1 MDASDVDAALSA
13 HLTRQSRKWRPQ
25 VAVRAPGLG
34 MDHHYG
40 PADLPCHSASTGKLA
55 TTALVMQLVEQGELR
70 LGTPVVSILEP
81 DRLQGI
87 FRDDRRDEVTVEQ
100 LLTHTSGA
108 NDYLNGPTTG
118 PTIAELATSERDRR
132 WHPEDLLDH
141 ARNNQRPIDAPGEKF
156 FYSDNGFIVLGLILE
171 AVTATPF
178 SRLVHDRILDPLGMT
193 RSFMPRRT
201 TPAFGSDRIA
211 PLHLGRVR
219 VDDAES
225 LTIDWAGGGLAATPS
240 DHLTLINALHT
251 GRLISPES
259 WAWMT
264 KARHR
269 YRSGLYYGAG
279 AMEVRIEGLAP
290 WLRGWPRPVGHLGI
304 TAAHL
309 WHVPELDAEIVI
321 NFSDSRAMRAS
332 FITLIEIIRL
342 LRRLR

>member
-100 LLTHTSGA
+100 LLTHTAGA
-108 NDYLNGPTTG
+108 NDYLTGPTTG

-141 ARNNQRPIDAPGEKF
+141 ARNNQRPIDAPGETSGSPPRTCGTCRNSTRRSSSTSASPGRCAPVSSPSSRSSGCCAGSADTTHIAIGK
-156 FYSDNGFIVLGLILE
+156 GF
-171 AVTATPF
+171 
-178 SRLVHDRILDPLGMT
+178 S
-193 RSFMPRRT
+193 
-201 TPAFGSDRIA
+201 
-211 PLHLGRVR
+211 
-219 VDDAES
+219 
-225 LTIDWAGGGLAATPS
+225 
-240 DHLTLINALHT
+240 
-251 GRLISPES
+251 
-259 WAWMT
+259 
-264 KARHR
+264 
-269 YRSGLYYGAG
+269 
-279 AMEVRIEGLAP
+279 
-290 WLRGWPRPVGHLGI
+290 
-304 TAAHL
+304 
-309 WHVPELDAEIVI
+309 
-321 NFSDSRAMRAS
+321 
-332 FITLIEIIRL
+332 
-342 LRRLR
+342 